1 MITGK
6 DKNTLDRILSNIDT
20 KEELLDVIE
29 SALDSFYENVNDG
42 SGLMNIVRNKFPD
55 ADDVINKLT
64 VYYDDDDILD
74 VFDDDTKL
82 ENIKDSWSLD
92 NYVNE
97 KVDEETSSIFNI
109 HEQEIEDLLN
119 ATENKQSYFDLN
131 SDDIY
136 VNVRVYFA
144 LDDDGKINDLR
155 ADTYYLFDSREI
167 YYYITLKNN

>member
-6 DKNTLDRILSNIDT
+6 DKNTLDIILSNIDT

-29 SALDSFYENVNDG
+29 SALGSFYENVNDG

-131 SDDIY
+131 PDDIY
-136 VNVRVYFA
+136 VKMCDFLGVICYYNHEEIKKRM
-144 LDDDGKINDLR
+144 NDMIEKM
-155 ADTYYLFDSREI
+155 SRSC
-167 YYYITLKNN
+167 YGM

>member
-1 MITGK
+1 MITGE
-6 DKNTLDRILSNIDT
+6 DKKTLNRILSNIDT

-29 SALDSFYENVNDG
+29 SVLDSFYENMNDG
-42 SGLMNIVRNKFPD
+42 SGLTTVVRNKFPD

-97 KVDEETSSIFNI
+97 KVDEETLSISKVN
-109 HEQEIEDLLN
+109 EQETEDLLN
-119 ATENKQSYFDLN
+119 TPENKQSYFDLN
-131 SDDIY
+131 PDDVY
-136 VNVRVYFA
+136 VKMCDFLGVTCYYNHEEIEERM
-144 LDDDGKINDLR
+144 NDMLEKM
-155 ADTYYLFDSREI
+155 SRSC
-167 YYYITLKNN
+167 YGM